1 MENFQNVAWILTV
14 DRPSRGNDCLIIIL
28 PFIETVAIF
37 RRGGGV
43 GRVGGF
49 DRVPKGIYLI
59 PPQVSVVY

>member
-28 PFIETVAIF
+28 PFIETVAII
-37 RRGGGV
+37 RPGGV

-49 DRVPKGIYLI
+49 GRVPIEFI
-59 PPQVSVVY
+59 